1 MIYKYSVDYT
11 SEFKKSYKKIKKQ
24 GKNIDKLKK
33 IIEMIACG
41 EELELKYREHKL
53 LDNKKFND
61 YRECHIEP
69 DWLLIYRIDNDNLI
83 LLLVDTGSHS
93 DLF

>member
-11 SEFKKSYKKIKKQ
+11 SEFKKAYKKIKKQ

-53 LDNKKFND
+53 LDNKKFKD

-93 DLF
+93 ELF

>member
-41 EELELKYREHKL
+41 
-53 LDNKKFND
+53 
-61 YRECHIEP
+61 
-69 DWLLIYRIDNDNLI
+69 
-83 LLLVDTGSHS
+83 
-93 DLF
+93 